1 MKGKVASFLIAA
13 CAVST
18 GVTSVCAQ
26 NVYRCGTTYS
36 NMPCAADARVVDVQ
50 DGRTPEQRVQ
60 TATDIQ
66 KEARLAKTL
75 EKDRLQR
82 EAQERAALRQAQ
94 RKSTPP
100 RPQRHAAVAVVRPVV
115 VRPTR
120 R

>member
-1 MKGKVASFLIAA
+1 MKGKVASILIAA

-18 GVTSVCAQ
+18 GVCAQ

-36 NMPCAADARVVDVQ
+36 NTPCAADAHVVDVQ
-50 DGRTPEQRVQ
+50 DGRTPEQRAQV
-60 TATDIQ
+60 ATGIQ
-66 KEARLAKTL
+66 KEAKLAKKL
-75 EKDRLQR
+75 EKDRFQR

-94 RKSTPP
+94 RRSTPH
-100 RPQRHAAVAVVRPVV
+100 RPQRHAAVEVVRPVV